1 MLFTLAPHVF
11 VSYIY
16 VSLKFIPIVL
26 EIGREP
32 ASRDSGCDS
41 ARELGRET
49 PSSPNIEVVADAL
62 KSPRELGRD
71 IPSRPN
77 SEDVDGVDK
86 AVNFSKIIC
95 L

>member
-11 VSYIY
+11 VSYIH
-16 VSLKFIPIVL
+16 VSLKIIPIVL

-49 PSSPNIEVVADAL
+49 PSSPNN
-62 KSPRELGRD
+62 SPRELGRD

-86 AVNFSKIIC
+86 AVNFSKLIC

>member
-11 VSYIY
+11 ASYIY
-16 VSLKFIPIVL
+16 VSLIFIPIVL

-49 PSSPNIEVVADAL
+49 PSSPNN
-62 KSPRELGRD
+62 SPRELGRD
-71 IPSRPN
+71 IPSSPN

-86 AVNFSKIIC
+86 AVNFSKLIS

>member
-1 MLFTLAPHVF
+1 MFTLAPHVF
-11 VSYIY
+11 ASYIY

-49 PSSPNIEVVADAL
+49 PSSPNN
-62 KSPRELGRD
+62 SPRELGRD
-71 IPSRPN
+71 IPSSPN

-86 AVNFSKIIC
+86 AVNFSKLIC